1 MFTFMAITYLFRSL
15 VDGNCFY
22 SVVSMRLVGNNSL
35 MYTLRILTSIE
46 MFLNCR
52 FCSRHPVLI
61 DIYKN
66 GKTVLRKIFL
76 HNLIL
81 CLN

>member
-1 MFTFMAITYLFRSL
+1 MLTFIAITYLFRSL

-46 MFLNCR
+46 MFLNCE
-52 FCSRHPVLI
+52 FYSRHPVLI

-66 GKTVLRKIFL
+66 GKTVLRENFFT
-76 HNLIL
+76 
-81 CLN
+81 

>member
-1 MFTFMAITYLFRSL
+1 MFTFIAITYLFRSL
-15 VDGNCFY
+15 VDGKCFY

-52 FCSRHPVLI
+52 FYSRSPVLL

-66 GKTVLRKIFL
+66 GKTVLRKKIFS
-76 HNLIL
+76 
-81 CLN
+81 